1 MSRTQANPM
10 IVVAL
15 VLVITLRPGCILP
28 QPGPSSSLQSSA
40 VQQQKARQTLSLFSG
55 NSQNS
60 MVS

>member
-1 MSRTQANPM
+1 M

-15 VLVITLRPGCILP
+15 VPVLVITLLPGCILP
-28 QPGPSSSLQSSA
+28 QPGPSSSLQPSA
-40 VQQQKARQTLSLFSG
+40 VQQQQATQTLSLFSG